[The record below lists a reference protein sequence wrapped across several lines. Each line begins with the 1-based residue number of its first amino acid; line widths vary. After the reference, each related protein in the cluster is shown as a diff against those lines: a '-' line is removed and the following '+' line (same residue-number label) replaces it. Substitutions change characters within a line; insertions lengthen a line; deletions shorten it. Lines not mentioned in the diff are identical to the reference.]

1 MPGEQC
7 CRFLLDTFTFA
18 LYRIFFDFFAI
29 VWSVFYV
36 LVRRNTVFAMPE
48 KMNNIPLES
57 SRQCQYEEIYLMDL
71 VDVIVRKKNLFFFI
85 TAFITSAA
93 IAYSLFSPDNYRL
106 EMAVSPVSSRALQQ
120 INGNIDNK
128 FNFTSEEVFNMF
140 IKIFQSLKTVQ
151 EGNKSLDGLTPEES
165 KLLEDIRLEFPGKRD
180 TGGLI
185 KIAIEG
191 QKPAVLTTVL
201 NKYMDAVN
209 RVAVAN
215 ILEQMDL
222 WRKNQID
229 ILALEIEEGTEYLQY
244 SQQLRLKELQDA
256 LLVARKA
263 GIKKTH
269 EILPG
274 DYPLYLLG
282 EDVLQAEIDI
292 LQSFMNDASLGTTS
306 LGLDADKLSLQSEIL
321 QKQLKLKTLQNTKY
335 EVESLQIVDVA
346 GNAPSLPQSLKPGV
360 KKVIVFSL
368 FAALLLSLFSV
379 FVVSFFESYARR
391 KKNICM

>member
-1 MPGEQC
+1 
-7 CRFLLDTFTFA
+7 
-18 LYRIFFDFFAI
+18 
-29 VWSVFYV
+29 
-36 LVRRNTVFAMPE
+36 MPE
-48 KMNNIPLES
+48 KMSNIPLES

-71 VDVIVRKKNLFFFI
+71 VDLIVRKKNLFFFI

-140 IKIFQSLKTVQ
+140 IKIFQSLKTAQ
-151 EGNKSLDGLTPEES
+151 EGEKNLDGLTPEET
-165 KLLEDIRLEFPGKRD
+165 KLLQDIQLELPGKRD
-180 TGGLI
+180 TSGLV

-191 QKPAVLTTVL
+191 QNPAVLPTVL

-209 RVAVAN
+209 RVAVGN

-229 ILALEIEEGTEYLQY
+229 ILVLEIEQGTEYLQY

-256 LLVARKA
+256 LLIARKA

-292 LQSFMNDASLGTTS
+292 LQSMMNDASLGTTS

-321 QKQLKLKTLQNTKY
+321 QKQLKLRTLQNAEY
-335 EVESLQIVDVA
+335 EVESLQIVDVV

-368 FAALLLSLFSV
+368 FAAFLLSLFAV

-391 KKNICM
+391 KKNTCM